1 MRNGFWLGIVLLAV
15 HLAVCGVL
23 WLLARTRALEVEGYF
38 VPVMLLVP
46 LWGPLCVLLLHT
58 SNRLTGGC
66 LREQT
71 LEKLRINDEIYKN
84 ILVVGNEDEDT
95 VVPLEEALL
104 VDSPVQK
111 RKLILSVLTDDPAGY
126 YDLLQQARMD
136 NDSEVVHYASTA
148 LSQITKE
155 ADLKLQKLEQHY
167 AAAPDDAA
175 VLEEYCDYLESYLK
189 DGFVQG
195 RAAEIQRHQLEQ
207 LLKKRLE
214 NLGGRRSCTLEC
226 RLADTQ
232 LSLAEYEKHWRILQR
247 AGLSA
252 RRRGCS
258 ACSWQ
263 QRCAMGRLS
272 KKHCAKLR
280 KRRSTSVQRAA
291 RSCGSGRGNSNDK
304 GDLFPAA
311 CIPLAKAA
319 DHLGGV
325 RGNGRYPVCGAQRY
339 SIRCNE
345 I

>member
-1 MRNGFWLGIVLLAV
+1 M
-15 HLAVCGVL
+15 
-23 WLLARTRALEVEGYF
+23 
-38 VPVMLLVP
+38 
-46 LWGPLCVLLLHT
+46 CVLLLHT

-71 LEKLRINDEIYKN
+71 LEKLHINEEIHKSIIVADDE
-84 ILVVGNEDEDT
+84 GEDM

-104 VDSPVQK
+104 VDSPAQK

-155 ADLKLQKLEQHY
+155 ADLKLQKLEQRY

-175 VLEEYCDYLESYLK
+175 VLEEYCNYLESYLK

-226 RLADTQ
+226 RLADVQ
-232 LSLAEYEKHWRILQR
+232 LSLAEYDRAEKTLEELTARWPQR
-247 AGLSA
+247 EAPWVLCLRLAAARRDGEAIRKTLGQIEEKEVYLSA
-252 RRRGCS
+252 KGREIVRF
-258 ACSWQ
+258 WQ
-263 QRCAMGRLS
+263 GKQ
-272 KKHCAKLR
+272 
-280 KRRSTSVQRAA
+280 Q
-291 RSCGSGRGNSNDK
+291 
-304 GDLFPAA
+304 
-311 CIPLAKAA
+311 
-319 DHLGGV
+319 
-325 RGNGRYPVCGAQRY
+325 
-339 SIRCNE
+339 
-345 I
+345 

>member
-1 MRNGFWLGIVLLAV
+1 MRNGFWLGLVLLAV
-15 HLAVCGVL
+15 HLAVCGGL

-71 LEKLRINDEIYKN
+71 LEKLRINEEIHKN
-84 ILVVGNEDEDT
+84 ILVMENEGEDT

-104 VDSPVQK
+104 VNSPAQK

-155 ADLKLQKLEQHY
+155 ADLKLQKLEQRY
-167 AAAPDDAA
+167 AAALDDAA
-175 VLEEYCDYLESYLK
+175 VLEEYCDYLEGYLK

-207 LLKKRLE
+207 LLKKRME
-214 NLGGRRSCTLEC
+214 SLGGRRSCTLEC
-226 RLADTQ
+226 RLADVQ
-232 LSLAEYEKHWRILQR
+232 LSLAEYDRAEKTLEDLTARWPQR
-247 AGLSA
+247 E
-252 RRRGCS
+252 
-258 ACSWQ
+258 
-263 QRCAMGRLS
+263 
-272 KKHCAKLR
+272 
-280 KRRSTSVQRAA
+280 T
-291 RSCGSGRGNSNDK
+291 
-304 GDLFPAA
+304 P
-311 CIPLAKAA
+311 
-319 DHLGGV
+319 
-325 RGNGRYPVCGAQRY
+325 
-339 SIRCNE
+339 
-345 I
+345 